1 MVEQH
6 ERDARNGHHVATFVS
21 GYQGSPL
28 GGLDQLLASLPNLES
43 EHHVYL
49 VPGVNEELAAT
60 SVWGSQND
68 LPVVAAATTG

>member
-6 ERDARNGHHVATFVS
+6 ARDAREGRHVATFVS

-43 EHHVYL
+43 EHHVHL

-68 LPVVAAATTG
+68 LP